1 MNTTP
6 EIMLDEFL
14 KFIEE
19 NRLIKK
25 NDRVLLAVSGGIDSM
40 VMTDLFIRAGIE
52 IGMAH
57 CNFTLRAKESDKDEE
72 LVRQFA
78 AGHNIPFFSRSFDT
92 KAFSEER
99 KISIQMA
106 ARDLRYSWFEEI
118 RKKNRYDS
126 VAVAHNLNDNI
137 ETFLINLTR
146 GTGITGLSGMK
157 KAGNRVIRPMLF
169 ATRQSIE
176 KYCKA
181 NRVKYREDKSNAEIK
196 YTRNK
201 IRHQV
206 LPLLKEIN
214 PSLEITLNETAD
226 RLNGINEIFSGF
238 VESVRKDLFK
248 KRNGIIFVNINQLHP
263 YLANS
268 SVLFELFRPFG
279 AGSVTLNDL
288 RNIVT
293 GRTGGQL
300 FTQTHRFIK
309 NRKEIIISIRLEQDD
324 VIAVLNNLTELRK
337 NPLIHS
343 VRTTSVTGNFRIPL
357 NPAIACIDLQEV
369 SFPLILRNWHHGDF
383 FFPFGM
389 NRKKKLSDYFVD
401 RKFSMLE
408 KERATVLESEGRI
421 VWIVGER
428 IDNRFRITGST
439 KKALIIKAQGA
450 ERRAQG
456 I

>member
-1 MNTTP
+1 
-6 EIMLDEFL
+6 MLDEFL

-52 IGMAH
+52 IGIAH

-78 AGHNIPFFSRSFDT
+78 DGRNIPFFTRRFDT

-106 ARDLRYSWFEEI
+106 ARDLRYKWFEEI

-169 ATRQSIE
+169 ATRQFIE
-176 KYCKA
+176 EYCIAHK
-181 NRVKYREDKSNAEIK
+181 VKYREDKSNAEIK

-201 IRHQV
+201 IRHKV

-214 PSLEITLNETAD
+214 PSLEATLNETAE
-226 RLNGINEIFSGF
+226 RLSGINEIFTGF
-238 VESVRKDLFK
+238 MECVRMDLFK
-248 KRNGIIFVNINQLHP
+248 KRNGIIFVNISQLHP
-263 YLANS
+263 YLTNS

-288 RNIVT
+288 RNIIG

-300 FTQTHRFIK
+300 FTQTHRIIK
-309 NRKEIIISIRLEQDD
+309 NRKEIIISMRMEQDD
-324 VIAVLNNLTELRK
+324 GSFVLNNLTEIRK

-343 VRTTSVTGNFRIPL
+343 VRTTAVSGNFRIPA
-357 NPAIACIDLQEV
+357 NPGIACIDLHKV
-369 SFPLILRNWHHGDF
+369 SFPIILRNWHHGDF
-383 FFPFGM
+383 FYPLGM

-408 KERATVLESEGRI
+408 KERTTVLESAGRI

-439 KKALIIKAQGA
+439 KKALIIKAEGA
-450 ERRAQG
+450 
-456 I
+456 